1 MSDKREALQAADE
14 AYAELRQAVTGL
26 DEQQMRDPWLGT
38 WGVREILVHSS
49 GWHREM
55 ATALTRIGR
64 GERPYPDG
72 TYDDADAWNARFVE
86 ARRAAK
92 TAAILDELEASHR
105 EFLAVAAALPDELFA
120 PGAPAR
126 ELFEGTASGH
136 YREHAAQIRA
146 WRHETLESTRG
157 GQRI

>member
-14 AYAELRQAVTGL
+14 AYAELRQAVIGL
-26 DEQQMRDPWLGT
+26 DEQQMREPWLGT

-55 ATALTRIGR
+55 APALRRIGR

-86 ARRAAK
+86 ARREAK
-92 TAAILDELEASHR
+92 TAAILDELGRHTESSLQWRRPFPTSSSRRACQPASSSKVR
-105 EFLAVAAALPDELFA
+105 PAIITASTPPRSA
-120 PGAPAR
+120 PGGR
-126 ELFEGTASGH
+126 RRWSRTKTAG
-136 YREHAAQIRA
+136 
-146 WRHETLESTRG
+146 
-157 GQRI
+157 RI